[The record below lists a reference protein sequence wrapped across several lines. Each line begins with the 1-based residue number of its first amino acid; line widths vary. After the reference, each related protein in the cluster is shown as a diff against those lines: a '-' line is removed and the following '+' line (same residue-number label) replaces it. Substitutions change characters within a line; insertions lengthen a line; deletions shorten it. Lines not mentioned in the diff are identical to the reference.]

1 MLTLKR
7 LYLYTVLGI
16 TLAVML
22 IGLNDVV
29 RIAFD
34 VIGDAVA
41 SRSYISD
48 DLRAEL
54 SWALALLIVSVP
66 LFLVHAVLVRG
77 TLAGAPLVV
86 AEERACSTR
95 ATYFFLVLAGTG
107 LIAVVRA
114 FELGDSVVGAVL
126 FGERAW
132 GLAGSA
138 AGVVVMGGAWLAH
151 LWARRA
157 DLRSA
162 PRQTAADWLTRAYLY
177 GALFLAAIVTCVGV
191 GNLLTVLA
199 RVLLD
204 LRPAWEYA
212 TWWHHELSW
221 SVALTVVAG
230 SVWLLHWA
238 LSLRLVHAPSS
249 MGQAHRASR
258 TRAGYFQALA
268 LVSAATALAFVAM
281 GLRSAFAGLLDTWQ
295 PADGSRLVE
304 DVGGPLL
311 LAVPFA
317 IACWWHLRRAAAEA
331 RAFGSPAL
339 ERATRRTGR
348 LGLAFV
354 GLAGLA
360 IGLAWELQALL
371 DAISSAGRATLFS
384 TEAIAEVSMSA
395 LATALVG
402 LLLWAPVWASL
413 QRQRARATVE
423 VASATSRRAY
433 LLLVC
438 GVATVALMLAL
449 AFVIYQATRMLL
461 GTELIDD
468 ASWALAVLVV
478 AAVVLAYH
486 LYCLRGDMLVARTVE
501 PATGSAELARSSET
515 LEITA
520 PAGADLEAFNEA
532 IRSELPDGFELRI
545 RSHA

>member
-7 LYLYTVLGI
+7 LYLYSVLGI

-34 VIGDAVA
+34 VIGDAIA
-41 SRSYISD
+41 SRTYVSD
-48 DLRAEL
+48 DLRSEL

-66 LFLVHAVLVRG
+66 LFIVHVGLVRR
-77 TLAGAPLVV
+77 TLTGAPPEV
-86 AEERACSTR
+86 AAERACATR
-95 ATYFFLVLAGTG
+95 ATYFFLVLLATG
-107 LIAVVRA
+107 LTAVMHA
-114 FELGDSVVGAVL
+114 IELGDSVVGVVL

-138 AGVVVMGGAWLAH
+138 AGVVVLGGAWLAH

-157 DLRSA
+157 DLRGA
-162 PRQTAADWLTRAYLY
+162 VRQTAPDWLTRAYLY

-199 RVLLD
+199 RLLLD
-204 LRPAWEYA
+204 LRPAWQYA
-212 TWWHHELSW
+212 NWWHDELSW
-221 SVALTVVAG
+221 SLPLTVVAG
-230 SVWLLHWA
+230 SVWLLHWV
-238 LSLRLVHAPSS
+238 LSLRLVHAPSP
-249 MGQAHRASR
+249 MGEAHRTSR

-268 LVSAATALAFVAM
+268 LVSAATVLAFVAM

-317 IACWWHLRRAAAEA
+317 IACWWHLRRAVAEA

-339 ERATRRTGR
+339 ERATRRAGR
-348 LGLAFV
+348 LGLALV

-360 IGLAWELQALL
+360 IGVAWELQALL
-371 DAISSAGRATLFS
+371 DAIGSAGRATVFS
-384 TEAIAEVSMSA
+384 TGAIAEVSTSA

-402 LLLWAPVWASL
+402 LSLWAPLWAGL

-423 VASATSRRAY
+423 VATATSRRAY

-449 AFVIYQATRMLL
+449 AFVIYQATRLLL

-468 ASWALAVLVV
+468 SSWALAVLVV

-501 PATGSAELARSSET
+501 PSTSSVEPARSSET

-532 IRSELPDGFELRI
+532 LRNELPAGFELRI
-545 RSHA
+545 RGHA